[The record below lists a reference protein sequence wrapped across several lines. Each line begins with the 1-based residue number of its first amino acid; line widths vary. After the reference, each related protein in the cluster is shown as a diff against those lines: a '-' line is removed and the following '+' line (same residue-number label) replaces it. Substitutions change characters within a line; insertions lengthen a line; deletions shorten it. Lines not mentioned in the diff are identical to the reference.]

1 MRASFAMPGAG
12 QTLPTF
18 LGCRAPGRRR
28 IRLARPKLGG
38 FPPPFVMLPPVS
50 LEPPA
55 SSTSVMATGVRR
67 WQSGAARV
75 LASAVIPRRDQVPA
89 AQPGNLDVGQLD
101 TLPAD
106 PLGEDPS
113 RESVQYPSRGDRA
126 WRLRDGTGC
135 GGRRRPPVPHS
146 ELERWPPRQLSPARP
161 WGPRLPCP
169 SPRSEHALRS
179 SPPRVAVLRLC
190 WQETVA
196 YPSSSYA
203 WGPTEIGTRAHDGR
217 ETRLSLHHRIGS
229 SERPVSRSTRWIRSS
244 SFCPLR
250 GSSPSLPRLSLVA
263 ASAGRGER
271 AVRIRALSPCRGPP
285 SPACLKRRTLSPGSS
300 VESPAGAPG
309 RWSPRWD
316 PSRARSGPAEPR
328 AVEQRGRL

>member
-28 IRLARPKLGG
+28 IRLARPKLGR

-50 LEPPA
+50 LETPA

-67 WQSGAARV
+67 WQSRAARLV

-89 AQPGNLDVGQLD
+89 AQPGNLDVSQLD
-101 TLPAD
+101 TLRAD

-113 RESVQYPSRGDRA
+113 RESVQCPSRGDRA

-146 ELERWPPRQLSPARP
+146 ELERRPPGQLSPTRP
-161 WGPRLPCP
+161 RSSQLPCP

-179 SPPRVAVLRLC
+179 SPPRVV
-190 WQETVA
+190 
-196 YPSSSYA
+196 
-203 WGPTEIGTRAHDGR
+203 
-217 ETRLSLHHRIGS
+217 
-229 SERPVSRSTRWIRSS
+229 VSR
-244 SFCPLR
+244 
-250 GSSPSLPRLSLVA
+250 PR
-263 ASAGRGER
+263 R
-271 AVRIRALSPCRGPP
+271 
-285 SPACLKRRTLSPGSS
+285 
-300 VESPAGAPG
+300 
-309 RWSPRWD
+309 
-316 PSRARSGPAEPR
+316 
-328 AVEQRGRL
+328 Q